1 MLALL
6 LLNVGSVVS
15 TDRII
20 DEVWGEQPP
29 KAVRTALQNVVAQL
43 RRLIG
48 AETLVRQAP
57 GYVLQVDPDQL
68 DLCRFERLVAEARN
82 QGAEQR
88 SRTLREALALWRG
101 PPLADLAFETF
112 ALGETR
118 RLEELRLEALEDAD
132 RRRPRARGW
141 R

>member
-29 KAVRTALQNVVAQL
+29 KAVRAVAPQFVAQL

-48 AETLVRQAP
+48 ADALVTKPP
-57 GYVLQVDPDQL
+57 GYVLRVERDQVDL
-68 DLCRFERLVAEARN
+68 GRFERLVAEARS

-101 PPLADLAFETF
+101 PPLADLAFETSPWARSGGSRSF
-112 ALGETR
+112 VWR
-118 RLEELRLEALEDAD
+118 RSK
-132 RRRPRARGW
+132 RGSTPISS
-141 R
+141 